1 MGHSIAWN
9 TLEYRLHARV
19 GILHGTKPAVCL
31 WYALRALDVDG
42 TGKVTPRSLGLL

>member
-19 GILHGTKPAVCL
+19 GILQGTKPAVCL

-42 TGKVTPRSLGLL
+42 KAFNQFTGSL